1 MVTEGYAGIPMRL
14 TIRQSYV
21 FPIPKKGVG
30 NEGVLLNPSNV
41 CARCVLGAFQSHQHQ
56 AFSIC
61 YPVSGKISEGNIL
74 VLGKIHCL
82 LRI

>member
-1 MVTEGYAGIPMRL
+1 MVTAGYAGIPKRF

-41 CARCVLGAFQSHQHQ
+41 CARCVLGAFQSHQ
-56 AFSIC
+56 AFSVC

-74 VLGKIHCL
+74 VLGKIRCL